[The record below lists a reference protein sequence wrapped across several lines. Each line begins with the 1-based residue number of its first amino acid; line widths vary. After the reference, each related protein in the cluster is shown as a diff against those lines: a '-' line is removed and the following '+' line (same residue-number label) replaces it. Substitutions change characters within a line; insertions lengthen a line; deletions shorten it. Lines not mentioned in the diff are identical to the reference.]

1 MSLSNPKVRRAA
13 LAFIFVTAVL
23 DIVAMGIIIPVLPQL
38 IEDFV
43 GSNARAGVIN
53 GVFVALWAAMQFVC
67 SPIIGSL
74 SDRYGRRPVILISCA
89 GLALDYVLMAL
100 APNLWW
106 LAAGRIIAG
115 ITSSSFTTIYAY
127 MADITEPAKRAR
139 AYGLIGAAF
148 SGGFVLGPVMG
159 GFLGD
164 VDPRLPFW
172 VAGGLSGVAFF
183 YGLFVL
189 PESLPVEKRM
199 AFSWRRANPVGSLIL
214 LKRHTELSGLAVV
227 NFLLYFAH
235 HVFSAVFV
243 LYAAWRYG
251 WGPKEVGLLLAL
263 VGLLDMLVQGVL
275 VGPLVKRFG
284 DRGVMVFGLLGGTVG
299 IALMGWA
306 PTGLIFILAMLPNAL
321 WGLAMPT
328 LQSLMTRRVGEDEQG
343 QLQGANMS
351 VASIAGVMSPLF
363 FGWIYSISVGE
374 GALATRLWLAN
385 AMDGAPAQMLAL
397 ATRVMTQP
405 GLAFY
410 LAAVALLMAAIVGWV
425 VGRQA
430 DRDDAAEARL
440 DAVPNP

>member
-1 MSLSNPKVRRAA
+1 MSVLSRLRTQRAA

-23 DIVAMGIIIPVLPQL
+23 DIVAMGIIIPVLPGL

-53 GVFVALWAAMQFVC
+53 GVFVALWAGMQFIC

-74 SDRYGRRPVILISCA
+74 SDQYGRRPVILISCA
-89 GLALDYVLMAL
+89 GLSLDYVLMAV
-100 APNLWW
+100 APDLWW
-106 LAAGRIIAG
+106 LALGRIIAG

-127 MADITEPAKRAR
+127 MADITAPEKRAR

-148 SGGFVLGPVMG
+148 SGGFVLGPVLG
-159 GFLGD
+159 GFLGEFG
-164 VDPRLPFW
+164 PRVPFW
-172 VAGGLSGVAFF
+172 FAAALSAVAFF
-183 YGLFVL
+183 YGLLVL
-189 PESLPVEKRM
+189 PESLPVGKRM
-199 AFSWRRANPVGSLIL
+199 KFSWKRANPVGSLIL
-214 LKRHTELSGLAVV
+214 LRRHPELSGLSIV

-251 WGPKEVGLLLAL
+251 WGPREVGLLLAL
-263 VGLLDMLVQGVL
+263 VGVLDMVVQGGL
-275 VGPLVKRFG
+275 VGPVVKRLG
-284 DRGVMVFGLLGGTVG
+284 DRTTMVLGLVGGTVG
-299 IALMGWA
+299 IAAMGWA
-306 PTGLIFILAMLPNAL
+306 PDGLWFIAAMLPNAL

-363 FGWIYSISVGE
+363 FGWIYSLSVGE
-374 GALATRLWLAN
+374 HALI
-385 AMDGAPAQMLAL
+385 QM
-397 ATRVMTQP
+397 P

-410 LAAVALLMAAIVGWV
+410 LAAVSLLLAALVGWW

-430 DRDDAAEARL
+430 EREEN
-440 DAVPNP
+440 VTV

>member
-1 MSLSNPKVRRAA
+1 MSALSHLRSHRAA

-23 DIVAMGIIIPVLPQL
+23 DIVAMGIIIPVLPGL
-38 IEDFV
+38 IEEFV

-53 GVFVALWAAMQFVC
+53 GVFVALWAGMQFIC

-74 SDRYGRRPVILISCA
+74 SDQYGRRPVILISCA
-89 GLALDYVLMAL
+89 GLSLDYVLMAV
-100 APNLWW
+100 APDLWW
-106 LAAGRIIAG
+106 LALGRIIAG
-115 ITSSSFTTIYAY
+115 ITSSSFTTVYAY
-127 MADITEPAKRAR
+127 MADITAPEKRAR

-148 SGGFVLGPVMG
+148 SAGFVLGPIMG
-159 GFLGD
+159 GFLGEFG
-164 VDPRLPFW
+164 PRVPFW
-172 VAGGLSGVAFF
+172 FAAALSAVAFF
-183 YGLFVL
+183 YGLLVL

-199 AFSWRRANPVGSLIL
+199 TFSWKRANPVGALML

-243 LYAAWRYG
+243 LYAAYRYS
-251 WGPKEVGLLLAL
+251 WGPREVGLLLAL
-263 VGLLDMLVQGVL
+263 VGVLDMLVQGVL
-275 VGPLVKRFG
+275 VGPVVKRLG
-284 DRGVMVFGLLGGTVG
+284 DRMTMVLGLVGGTVG
-299 IALMGWA
+299 IAAMGWA
-306 PTGLIFILAMLPNAL
+306 PDGLMFILAMLPNAL

-363 FGWIYSISVGE
+363 FGWVYSFSVGD
-374 GALATRLWLAN
+374 GAIGTRLWIAE
-385 AMDGAPAQMLAL
+385 AL
-397 ATRVMTQP
+397 ASTSGGVQRAAVRVLTDP

-410 LAAVALLMAAIVGWV
+410 LAAVALLLAALIGWW

-430 DRDDAAEARL
+430 ERQESAAAG
-440 DAVPNP
+440 PSPMP

>member
-275 VGPLVKRFG
+275 VGPLVKRCG

-440 DAVPNP
+440 DPVPNP

>member
-284 DRGVMVFGLLGGTVG
+284 DRGIMVFGLLGGTVG

-306 PTGLIFILAMLPNAL
+306 PTGLLFILAMLPNAL

-430 DRDDAAEARL
+430 NRDDAAETRL
-440 DAVPNP
+440 DTVPNP

>member
-1 MSLSNPKVRRAA
+1 MSLLHPKVRRAA

-23 DIVAMGIIIPVLPQL
+23 DIVAMGIVIPILPHL
-38 IEDFV
+38 IEEFI
-43 GSNARAGVIN
+43 GSNAQAGMIN
-53 GVFVALWAAMQFVC
+53 GVFIALWAGMQFIC

-74 SDRYGRRPVILISCA
+74 SDKYGRRPVILISCA
-89 GLALDYVLMAL
+89 GLALDYALMAL

-127 MADITEPAKRAR
+127 MADITAPEKRAR

-148 SGGFVLGPVMG
+148 SGGFVLGPVLG

-164 VDPRLPFW
+164 INPRLPFW

-199 AFSWRRANPVGSLIL
+199 AFSWARANPVGSLIL
-214 LKRHTELSGLAVV
+214 LKRHAELAGLAVV

-243 LYAAWRYG
+243 LYAGWRYG

-263 VGLLDMLVQGVL
+263 VGILDMLVQGVL
-275 VGPLVKRFG
+275 VGPVVKRLG
-284 DRGVMVFGLLGGTVG
+284 DRTTMVLGLVGGTVG
-299 IALMGWA
+299 IAFMGWA
-306 PTGLIFILAMLPNAL
+306 PTGVLFICAMLPNAL

-351 VASIAGVMSPLF
+351 VASIAGVASPLF
-363 FGWIYSISVGE
+363 FGWIYSISVGQ
-374 GALATRLWLAN
+374 GALDTRFWLAQTL
-385 AMDGAPAQMLAL
+385 DGAPEAL
-397 ATRVMTQP
+397 VQAATRVMTDP

-410 LAAVALLMAAIVGWV
+410 LAAAVLALAAVTGWV
-425 VGRQA
+425 VGRRA
-430 DRDDAAEARL
+430 DRDDAQAGGL
-440 DAVPNP
+440 DPVQNS